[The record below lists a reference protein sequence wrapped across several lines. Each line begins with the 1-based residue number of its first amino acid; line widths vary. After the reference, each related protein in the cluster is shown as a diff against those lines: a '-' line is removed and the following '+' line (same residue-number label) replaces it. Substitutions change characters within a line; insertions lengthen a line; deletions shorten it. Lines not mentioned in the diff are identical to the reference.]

1 MRYVCFLVNF
11 DVNVVTIIVV
21 SIKKSATGVPIV
33 IMERP
38 TEPKSKILFF
48 LCPVS
53 NASHAASTF
62 SRAEPLEMSSIKE
75 AVNELRIICLSSS
88 REKPISE

>member
-11 DVNVVTIIVV
+11 DVNAVTIIVV
-21 SIKKSATGVPIV
+21 SIKKSAVGVPIV

-38 TEPKSKILFF
+38 TELKSKLLFF
-48 LCPVS
+48 LRPVL
-53 NASHAASTF
+53 NASQAASTF
-62 SRAEPLEMSSIKE
+62 SREEPFEISSIKE